1 MKENT
6 TVVYENK
13 EKNKKTHYFTF
24 DYSFWS
30 HDEFR
35 VCSDGYMEPITEK
48 YIDQNRIYNIIGKEI
63 LQDAWY
69 HSVDTG
75 MATTAASLPMAK
87 REQESP
93 IP

>member
-6 TVVYENK
+6 TVLYENK

-48 YIDQNRIYNIIGKEI
+48 YIDQNRIYNVIGK
-63 LQDAWY
+63 
-69 HSVDTG
+69 
-75 MATTAASLPMAK
+75 
-87 REQESP
+87 
-93 IP
+93 